1 MRRGALH
8 YILVGAA
15 LGLGVP
21 LVFRLASITL
31 ELYAG
36 MPASVWTVFDYV
48 QLMLWPTPLLLVP
61 VEEPGA
67 PDLSSGGAFA
77 VATLANITVYAVLAG
92 LIWTGLTKSRLILA
106 FPVLIVAAIWYAVW
120 RNLCTLTVR
129 PTATGEKRRPPVAH
143 LPRPRG
149 AATLGNKSASA
160 DFHFRPYN
168 PCDLRYHVPIG

>member
-21 LVFRLASITL
+21 LVFRVASIAL
-31 ELYAG
+31 EPYAG
-36 MPASVWTVFDYV
+36 MPESVWTAFDYV

-67 PDLSSGGAFA
+67 PDLSSWGAFA

-120 RNLCTLTVR
+120 RT
-129 PTATGEKRRPPVAH
+129 
-143 LPRPRG
+143 
-149 AATLGNKSASA
+149 
-160 DFHFRPYN
+160 
-168 PCDLRYHVPIG
+168 

>member
-21 LVFRLASITL
+21 LVFRLASMAL
-31 ELYAG
+31 EPYAG

-67 PDLSSGGAFA
+67 PDLSSWGAFA

-92 LIWTGLTKSRLILA
+92 LIWTGLTKSRLILV
-106 FPVLIVAAIWYAVW
+106 FPVLMVAAIWYAVW
-120 RNLCTLTVR
+120 RT
-129 PTATGEKRRPPVAH
+129 
-143 LPRPRG
+143 
-149 AATLGNKSASA
+149 
-160 DFHFRPYN
+160 
-168 PCDLRYHVPIG
+168 

>member
-21 LVFRLASITL
+21 LVFRVASIAL
-31 ELYAG
+31 EPYAG
-36 MPASVWTVFDYV
+36 MPESVWTAFDYV

-67 PDLSSGGAFA
+67 PDLSSWGAFA
-77 VATLANITVYAVLAG
+77 VATLANITVYAALAG
-92 LIWTGLTKSRLILA
+92 LIWTGLRKSRLILA

-120 RNLCTLTVR
+120 RT
-129 PTATGEKRRPPVAH
+129 
-143 LPRPRG
+143 
-149 AATLGNKSASA
+149 
-160 DFHFRPYN
+160 
-168 PCDLRYHVPIG
+168 